1 MLFFLPHYSNTN
13 YDIKSHVFWLQI
25 MRYFFKQRAA
35 KNTFVVMLIL
45 KFFFVN
51 FFADNHVIYMKYS
64 FLLIP

>member
-1 MLFFLPHYSNTN
+1 M
-13 YDIKSHVFWLQI
+13 WLQI